1 MVVRICVADGAG
13 AVAFGERRL
22 CGVVAGDDGK
32 MDEGGVLL
40 SFLLDRGAGVGAG
53 DGAGV
58 ARGMRGAGAGGGDR
72 VLPLV
77 PDRWLLCEA

>member
-1 MVVRICVADGAG
+1 MVVLICVADGAG
-13 AVAFGERRL
+13 AVEFGERRV

-53 DGAGV
+53 AGV
-58 ARGMRGAGAGGGDR
+58 ALGMRGAGAGGGDR

-77 PDRWLLCEA
+77 PDR